1 MKWYH
6 HSIIILALVLFT
18 VFFYQDGFG
27 SISFL
32 IAAAYLAVIF
42 YKEVKRLKKNSK
54 IQ

>member
-6 HSIIILALVLFT
+6 HLIIISALVLFT

-27 SISFL
+27 SIPFL

-42 YKEVKRLKKNSK
+42 CKEVKRLKKNRK
-54 IQ
+54 MQ